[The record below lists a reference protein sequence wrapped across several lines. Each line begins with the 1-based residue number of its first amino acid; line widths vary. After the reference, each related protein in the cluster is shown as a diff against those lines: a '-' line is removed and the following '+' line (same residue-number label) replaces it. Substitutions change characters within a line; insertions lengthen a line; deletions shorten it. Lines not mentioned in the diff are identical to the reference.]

1 MCSRQRVY
9 RGSAFWALGVR
20 GPWHF
25 PSMVRGA
32 AIPESK
38 PRLRPV
44 RHAAPR
50 SRRSRLPPS
59 PSGSHATPGPHTR
72 FPGGYT
78 DSKRHE
84 IARKC
89 PTPTRALPS
98 VTSPATTAIPASATR
113 GDAGVT
119 EAATAG
125 VRRQEAR
132 KVPGGVRADRP
143 QRRESSPRDPP
154 QPRNGLLLQ

>member
-1 MCSRQRVY
+1 M
-9 RGSAFWALGVR
+9 R
-20 GPWHF
+20 GPCHF

-38 PRLRPV
+38 PRLRAV

-50 SRRSRLPPS
+50 APDPHAINPLQRIARHARAPHSIPRRVSLYRQQTTRNSAQIARADPRATVSTEPLPP
-59 PSGSHATPGPHTR
+59 A
-72 FPGGYT
+72 
-78 DSKRHE
+78 
-84 IARKC
+84 
-89 PTPTRALPS
+89 AL
-98 VTSPATTAIPASATR
+98 PASATR

-119 EAATAG
+119 EAATA
-125 VRRQEAR
+125 VARRQKPW
-132 KVPGGVRADRP
+132 KVSGGVRADRP